1 MKLKHSLIILVIGYC
16 FDFIGALF
24 KIMHWEYGDQMLI
37 IATVLKVYGALFF
50 VLKAVRHPK
59 IKELLNY

>member
-24 KIMHWEYGDQMLI
+24 KIMHWDMETRCSSSQQ
-37 IATVLKVYGALFF
+37 F
-50 VLKAVRHPK
+50 
-59 IKELLNY
+59 